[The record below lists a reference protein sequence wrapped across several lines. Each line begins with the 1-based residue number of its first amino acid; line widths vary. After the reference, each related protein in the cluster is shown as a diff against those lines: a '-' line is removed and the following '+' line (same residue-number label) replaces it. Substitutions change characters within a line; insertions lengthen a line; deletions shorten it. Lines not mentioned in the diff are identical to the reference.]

1 MTRNTRNSVRKKTN
15 IEEIEVSS
23 EHQGPV
29 FQALS
34 VLLVSDRGKLARFIA
49 CNKLVRFASS
59 RAWEIRVVKDMIE
72 YLFLF
77 LVVTLVSF
85 HLTVSVSFLGI
96 QNYRLFGPSLMVQN
110 VRWY

>member
-1 MTRNTRNSVRKKTN
+1 MN

-49 CNKLVRFASS
+49 CNKLV
-59 RAWEIRVVKDMIE
+59 
-72 YLFLF
+72 
-77 LVVTLVSF
+77 
-85 HLTVSVSFLGI
+85 
-96 QNYRLFGPSLMVQN
+96 
-110 VRWY
+110 